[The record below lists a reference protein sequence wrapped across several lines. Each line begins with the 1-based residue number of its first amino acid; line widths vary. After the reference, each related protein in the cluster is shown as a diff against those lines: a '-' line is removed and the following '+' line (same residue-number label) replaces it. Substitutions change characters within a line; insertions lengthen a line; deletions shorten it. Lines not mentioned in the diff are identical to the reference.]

1 MTFPPSQ
8 NSPPGVPH
16 SGTHFPAVLQSLLQ
30 ASWLTA
36 AALTVACL
44 QGCAGEARYLKAR
57 GTAPSQA
64 LPFLPPT
71 SGSRVEA
78 RLVGGIPGTTHPR
91 SEAPGVELDLSI
103 PRFDGQVDGIVMV
116 GPGGVFGFRLLRDGG
131 DLAAGILARPGRL
144 RILGTASLGLRSV
157 GLWRVER
164 VADAPYYTGNDSLR
178 DTSAT
183 SNLRWLPVAAAGL
196 ACSYV
201 LDDERWTPF
210 LAFQAQA
217 GPRLAGETEISS
229 TTPLSFGSIS
239 GDAGMR
245 LRLNEALDLVAAGGV
260 VQGTGVFTGNWPRAW
275 ASLDWKMPR

>member
-1 MTFPPSQ
+1 MT
-8 NSPPGVPH
+8 H
-16 SGTHFPAVLQSLLQ
+16 
-30 ASWLTA
+30 AS
-36 AALTVACL
+36 
-44 QGCAGEARYLKAR
+44 
-57 GTAPSQA
+57 
-64 LPFLPPT
+64 LPP
-71 SGSRVEA
+71 
-78 RLVGGIPGTTHPR
+78 PR
-91 SEAPGVELDLSI
+91 PCAYDLS
-103 PRFDGQVDGIVMV
+103 PLPKFSSRSSPLGNPLSFDSAEPPAGY
-116 GPGGVFGFRLLRDGG
+116 LLRDGG

-217 GPRLAGETEISS
+217 GPRLAGETEIPS

-245 LRLNEALDLVAAGGV
+245 LRLNEALDLVAAGGI
-260 VQGTGVFTGNWPRAW
+260 VQGTGVFTDSWPRAW
-275 ASLDWKMPR
+275 ASLDWKIPR